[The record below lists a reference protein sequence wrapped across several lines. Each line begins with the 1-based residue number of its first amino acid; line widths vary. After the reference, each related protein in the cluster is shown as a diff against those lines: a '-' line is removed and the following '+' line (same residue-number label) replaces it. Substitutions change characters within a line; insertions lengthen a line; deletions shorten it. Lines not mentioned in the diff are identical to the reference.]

1 MLAMQLQNHNST
13 ELDMSGGSSSAK
25 GFSRGSGKGGKKGPT
40 IVWDDGPIVGPE
52 FFGEAVYEFPVE
64 CKSDFTKDS
73 PLRGYDHHREEWPK
87 CSHCVV
93 QMMTDGTDGGRR
105 FFRCLRAWV
114 LAITLRFH
122 KTFLMFSKINTGLF
136 VLVFRGSGRLQIR

>member
-1 MLAMQLQNHNST
+1 MW
-13 ELDMSGGSSSAK
+13 ED
-25 GFSRGSGKGGKKGPT
+25 GPT
-40 IVWDDGPIVGPE
+40 VGLE

-73 PLRGYDHHREEWPK
+73 PLRGYDYRREEWPK
-87 CSHCVV
+87 YSYGEDCVV
-93 QMMTDGTDGGRR
+93 QMITDETDKGRR
-105 FFRCLRAWV
+105 FIRCPRAWV

-122 KTFLMFSKINTGLF
+122 KLFLIFSKINMGLF